1 MSTEAALIISGFL
14 FWFIIATNIASGR
27 FGYQTINEPGPEA
40 KLKQIK
46 DNPAN
51 FKISVILILVE
62 HISIIALAA
71 TLFVAFSSYSL
82 ILAVTWTVSRS
93 VESLIQI
100 YHKRD
105 YWRLL
110 NLAHRYSGVGT
121 GNNDELINQ
130 ASTIL
135 KSKSSHFS
143 LSQVFF
149 SIGTLAYSILFV
161 WYGVLPL
168 IIGWSGIIASSLY
181 GLGNSLTP
189 VKTKFKIILYPGALL
204 VLIFEAVLGGWLLFV
219 HNVS

>member
-46 DNPAN
+46 DSPNK
-51 FKISVILILVE
+51 FKIGVALILIE

-71 TLFVAFSSYSL
+71 TLFVAFSGYS
-82 ILAVTWTVSRS
+82 IVLAVIWTFSRS
-93 VESLIQI
+93 VESLMQI
-100 YHKRD
+100 YHKKD

-110 NLAHRYSGVGT
+110 NLAYRYSDGA
-121 GNNDELINQ
+121 GNNDELIEQ
-130 ASTIL
+130 AGDIL
-135 KSKSSHFS
+135 KSKSSNFS

-161 WYGVLPL
+161 LYGVLPL
-168 IIGWSGIIASSLY
+168 IIGWSGIIAGTLY

-204 VLIFEAVLGGWLLFV
+204 ILVFEAVLGGWLLFV